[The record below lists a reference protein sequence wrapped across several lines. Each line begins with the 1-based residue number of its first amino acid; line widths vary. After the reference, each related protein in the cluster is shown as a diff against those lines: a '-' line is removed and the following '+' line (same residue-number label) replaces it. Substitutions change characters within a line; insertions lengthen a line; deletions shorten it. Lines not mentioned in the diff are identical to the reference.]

1 MDPNDAIPPKKESK
15 KRKSVDVEV
24 VSKEPE
30 KKAKI
35 EHREKQERRRSET
48 KEVDGHLETHT
59 TLSPK
64 TPPGDP
70 PEPEE
75 LIKVIYRFFFN
86 GWVAPICFVCSNYCA
101 VRCCLLI
108 KIQSAGIK

>member
-1 MDPNDAIPPKKESK
+1 MQNLLVILVDPNDAIPPKKERK

-24 VSKEPE
+24 VAKEPE

-35 EHREKQERRRSET
+35 EARAKQERRRSET

-75 LIKVIYRFFFN
+75 LIKVPVLFLSCN
-86 GWVAPICFVCSNYCA
+86 CGA
-101 VRCCLLI
+101 LM
-108 KIQSAGIK
+108 

>member
-24 VSKEPE
+24 IKEPE
-30 KKAKI
+30 KKAKV
-35 EHREKQERRRSET
+35 EARAKQERRRSET
-48 KEVDGHLETHT
+48 KEVDGHIETHT

-70 PEPEE
+70 PEPDE
-75 LIKVIYRFFFN
+75 LVKVI
-86 GWVAPICFVCSNYCA
+86 I
-101 VRCCLLI
+101 
-108 KIQSAGIK
+108 